1 MNNRFNI
8 LLVDDNPVSLK
19 LIEKILKKA
28 GHEVTTATN
37 GRQALELFNE
47 KFFPIVLT
55 DWMMPEMDGLDLCRA
70 IRSRSQES
78 YVFIILLTARDSK
91 DDIVAGLQAGADDY
105 LSKPI
110 SHPELIARLNSG
122 IRMLELERSLKKANE
137 EIRVLSITD
146 SLTGCFNRTYMN
158 EHLLKEITRS
168 KRYDHP
174 LSVVLC
180 DIDHFKQVNDTYG
193 HPIGDRVLIA
203 FAQLIRETIR
213 EKIDW
218 VVRYG
223 GEEFLVVL
231 PETEFNGG
239 CLTAERLRQA
249 VSQMEIEE
257 HNKTI
262 KITASFGATGFDA
275 DTDDEKISPDAI
287 INRADE
293 HLYKAKR
300 EGRNRVCAG
309 SL

>member
-1 MNNRFNI
+1 MKHRFNI
-8 LLVDDNPVSLK
+8 LLAEDNPVSRK
-19 LIEKILKKA
+19 LIENILKKA

-55 DWMMPEMDGLDLCRA
+55 DWMMPEMDGLELCKT
-70 IRSRSQES
+70 IRSRGQES

-91 DDIVAGLQAGADDY
+91 DDIVAGLKAGADDY

-122 IRMLELERSLKKANE
+122 IRILELERSLKKANE
-137 EIRVLSITD
+137 EIRVLSVTD
-146 SLTGCFNRTYMN
+146 SLTGCFNRGYMN

-168 KRYDHP
+168 KRYNHP
-174 LSVVLC
+174 LFVVLC
-180 DIDHFKQVNDTYG
+180 DLDHFKQVNDTYG
-193 HPIGDRVLIA
+193 HQIGDRVLIA
-203 FAQLIRETIR
+203 FAQLIRGTIR
-213 EKIDW
+213 DKIDW

-231 PETEFNGG
+231 PETEFNRG

-257 HNKTI
+257 QNKAI
-262 KITASFGATGFDA
+262 KITASFGATGFDT
-275 DTDDEKISPDAI
+275 DTDDEKISPDSI

-309 SL
+309 PL

>member
-1 MNNRFNI
+1 
-8 LLVDDNPVSLK
+8 
-19 LIEKILKKA
+19 
-28 GHEVTTATN
+28 
-37 GRQALELFNE
+37 
-47 KFFPIVLT
+47 
-55 DWMMPEMDGLDLCRA
+55 MDGLDLCKA
-70 IRSRSQES
+70 IRTSGSEG

-91 DDIVAGLQAGADDY
+91 DDIVAGLKAGADDY

-110 SHPELIARLNSG
+110 SQPELIARLNSG
-122 IRMLELERSLKKANE
+122 IRILELERSLKKANE

-146 SLTGCFNRTYMN
+146 SLTACFNRGYMN
-158 EHLLKEITRS
+158 EHLLKEIMRS
-168 KRYDHP
+168 KRYNHP

-193 HPIGDRVLIA
+193 HQIGDRVLIA
-203 FAQLIRETIR
+203 FAQILRKTIR

-218 VVRYG
+218 TVRYG

-231 PETEFNGG
+231 PETEFNWG

-262 KITASFGATGFDA
+262 TVTASFGVTGFDT

-300 EGRNRVCAG
+300 EGRNRVCTG
-309 SL
+309 PL